1 MVKSLSSGSIFPKIR
16 LKTVNFGELVLPDDL
31 TTKYVMILFY
41 RGGW

>member
-1 MVKSLSSGSIFPKIR
+1 MAKSLSSGSIFPKIK

-31 TTKYVMILFY
+31 KSKYVMILFY